1 MNDEIKRHALSFGP
15 VADAYDRARPSYPDD
30 AARWLTSEGRPDER
44 LSVLEL
50 GAGTGLLTQ
59 TLVAQGHRVV
69 ATDPSPEML
78 GRLRE
83 RVTPYSVGVSGA
95 EAIPAPDRSIDVV
108 VCAQSFHWFD
118 HERALPEIARVLR
131 PGGYLAMV
139 WNQRDESIPWVRRL
153 GALIDREG
161 RDMDLVAPVRSSTLF
176 ADVEEQTFRCWQDLR
191 KEGLLDL
198 VRSRSAIA
206 TLDEDARTERLARV
220 AEMYDD
226 LGRGAAGLRLP
237 YVTLCYRA
245 QVIHPPE
252 PAPRPEVEMTEDG
265 PTTVADQPSASEATE
280 PKQPEPP
287 EDPGHLLIDFR

>member
-1 MNDEIKRHALSFGP
+1 MNDETKRHALSFGS
-15 VADAYDRARPSYPDD
+15 VADAYDRARPSYPES
-30 AARWLTSEGRPDER
+30 AARWLTGEGR

-59 TLVAQGHRVV
+59 TLVTQGHRVV

-78 GRLRE
+78 GRLRD

-118 HERALPEIARVLR
+118 HERALPEIARVLK
-131 PGGYLAMV
+131 PGGHLALV

-161 RDMDLVAPVRSSTLF
+161 RDVDLVAPVRESSLF
-176 ADVEEQTFRCWQDLR
+176 DEIEEQSFRCWQDLR
-191 KEGLLDL
+191 KDGLLDL
-198 VRSRSAIA
+198 VRSRSAVA
-206 TLDEDARTERLARV
+206 VLDEDARVERLARV
-220 AEMYDD
+220 AAMYDD
-226 LGRGAAGLRLP
+226 LGRGPDGLRLP
-237 YVTLCYRA
+237 YVTYCYRA

-252 PAPRPEVEMTEDG
+252 APKGPAMEMTEDG
-265 PTTVADQPSASEATE
+265 PAPAADATPAAPEATE
-280 PKQPEPP
+280 PKQHPEPP

>member
-1 MNDEIKRHALSFGP
+1 MNDEIKRYALSFGS
-15 VADAYDRARPSYPDD
+15 VAGAYDRARPSYPEE
-30 AARWLTSEGRPDER
+30 AAAWLTGEGR

-59 TLVAQGHRVV
+59 ILVAQGHRVV

-83 RVTPYSVGVSGA
+83 RVVPYSVGVSGA

-131 PGGYLAMV
+131 PGGHLALV

-161 RDMDLVAPVRSSTLF
+161 HDEDLVAPVRASSLF
-176 ADVEEQTFRCWQDLR
+176 AEVEEQNFRCWQDLR

-198 VRSRSAIA
+198 VRSRSAVAI
-206 TLDEDARTERLARV
+206 LDEDARTERLARV

-226 LGRGAAGLRLP
+226 LGRGPAGLQLP

-252 PAPRPEVEMTEDG
+252 PPPQPEVEMTEDG
-265 PTTVADQPSASEATE
+265 PATVTDARPAAPEAPE